1 MLGCLMSNKTLSMT
15 DSLYQYWLTH
25 GVKESPIM
33 EALRTETQK
42 LPTAMM
48 QISPEQGQFLTFLT
62 QLLSVQYALEL
73 GTFTGYSACAIANGL
88 TESGRLI
95 TCDQNLEWTNIA
107 KQFWQQA
114 GLNNKI
120 ELRLAP
126 AAQTLEQL
134 IQEKAQFDL
143 IFIDADKINYLHY
156 YEQAL
161 ILLAPHGVMLIDNIF
176 FGGAVADST
185 NNLPATRA
193 IRALNK
199 KITEQTDIQFCIVPI
214 GDGLTL
220 LRKC

>member
-1 MLGCLMSNKTLSMT
+1 MSNKTLSMT
-15 DSLYQYWLTH
+15 ESLYQYWIAQ
-25 GVKESPIM
+25 GVKESAVM
-33 EALRTETQK
+33 QALRRETQK

-62 QLLSVQYALEL
+62 QLLSVTHALEL
-73 GTFTGYSACAIANGL
+73 GTFTGYSACAIASGL
-88 TESGRLI
+88 TEQGRLI

-114 GLNNKI
+114 GLINKI

-126 AAQTLEQL
+126 AAQTLDQL
-134 IQEKAQFDL
+134 IQEQAQFDL

-161 ILLAPHGVMLIDNIF
+161 TLLAPHGVMLIDNIF
-176 FGGAVADST
+176 FGGAVADPE

-193 IRALNK
+193 IRALNS
-199 KITEQTDIQFCIVPI
+199 KIKAQTDIQFCILPI
-214 GDGLTL
+214 GDELTL
-220 LRKC
+220 LRKK